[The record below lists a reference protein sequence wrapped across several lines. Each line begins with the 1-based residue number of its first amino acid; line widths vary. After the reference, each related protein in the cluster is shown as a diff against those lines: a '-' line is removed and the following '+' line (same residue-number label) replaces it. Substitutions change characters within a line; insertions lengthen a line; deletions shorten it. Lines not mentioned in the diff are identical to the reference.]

1 MNETQ
6 KRLEYAKHQ
15 YATGQE
21 WVKIEKESERKRK
34 KERLEE
40 KEKKRLENKKYKKNK
55 VALVLFLALSVAS
68 ICSYSLYTGTCY
80 SLVSLFVGG
89 LVVVIYTCVTSL

>member
-21 WVKIEKESERKRK
+21 WAKIEKESERKRK
-34 KERLEE
+34 KERMEE
-40 KEKKRLENKKYKKNK
+40 KEKKRLEIKKYKKNK
-55 VALVLFLALSVAS
+55 MALILFLAL
-68 ICSYSLYTGTCY
+68 C
-80 SLVSLFVGG
+80 VGG